1 MRPLYEELDGFD
13 FDDTLD
19 VKRSMREQR
28 REAERLARR
37 RAGRGRS
44 SMKLFADPDDDVDSD
59 FIEVYEDYNEDEFD
73 SYSDIS
79 IDH

>member
-13 FDDTLD
+13 FDDTLAA
-19 VKRSMREQR
+19 RRAMREQR
-28 REAERLARR
+28 REAERLAKRR
-37 RAGRGRS
+37 SGRGHGP
-44 SMKLFADPDDDVDSD
+44 MKLFADPDDEENAD
-59 FIEVYEDYNEDEFD
+59 FIEDYNEDEFD